1 MPRFYF
7 HLCREGG
14 RLDDE
19 QGVALPDAEA
29 AFYQAVRS
37 ARELLRADLELGCGW
52 EDQTIVIADEGGAA
66 VEQLPLTE
74 VARYAL

>member
-14 RLDDE
+14 QLDDE
-19 QGVALPDAEA
+19 QGMSLPDTEA

-37 ARELLRADLELGCGW
+37 ARELLRADLELGCRW
-52 EDQTIVIADEGGAA
+52 EDQAIIIADDSGAR

-74 VARYAL
+74 VARYAM